1 MANCARGLL
10 VEIVTAAGAVALLA
24 GGASGAAAQTRDRD
38 LAACTKIAEPDRR
51 LACYDAVMR
60 AKARSGELPPAPA
73 AEAPESRAPAGDAF
87 GLPPAVPRPEPAP
100 AARGSAHTA
109 DDFGLPRVREAEK
122 KRVELLSAVRR
133 VVSPIPGRWYVELE
147 NGQLWRVLGE
157 DYRPL
162 PAGSEVRIREGL
174 LGSFSMEV
182 AGRRYKVRRVR

>member
-24 GGASGAAAQTRDRD
+24 GGPSGAAAQARDRD

-73 AEAPESRAPAGDAF
+73 AEAPESGAPAGDAF

-100 AARGSAHTA
+100 AAGAGARTA
-109 DDFGLPRVREAEK
+109 DDFGLPPAPPPRDDAREYVLKDMHRAPTGEAILEMADGVVWRQTDERYLPPLKPGTRVRV
-122 KRVELLSAVRR
+122 KRGLMGSFILIADRWSVRAR
-133 VVSPIPGRWYVELE
+133 
-147 NGQLWRVLGE
+147 
-157 DYRPL
+157 
-162 PAGSEVRIREGL
+162 RIR
-174 LGSFSMEV
+174 
-182 AGRRYKVRRVR
+182 